1 MKHIL
6 CMGRT
11 RSVPGPCKGYV
22 SYMYV
27 HIILYYRSLFDIVL
41 YHPMLCLGSDPI
53 LFSSGNLWGSPKA
66 TNMRLP
72 KEKSMGL
79 PQEKSMGLPQT
90 LKSDFLWGYPHPK
103 IWVLG
108 GGIFLG
114 YHFPGSLSYQ
124 FLAFLSWH
132 LPGVT
137 FLGVRNSFFQASWAS
152 FHGVPFKQNPHFVN

>member
-6 CMGRT
+6 CMGRAQIG
-11 RSVPGPCKGYV
+11 SGPCKGYV

-27 HIILYYRSLFDIVL
+27 HIILYYRRLFDIVL
-41 YHPMLCLGSDPI
+41 YHPMLCLGSDPILFSSGNPI

-79 PQEKSMGLPQT
+79 PREKSMGLPQT

-108 GGIFLG
+108 GGISQ
-114 YHFPGSLSYQ
+114 GSLIREQ
-124 FLAFLSWH
+124 LCITDATTICRL
-132 LPGVT
+132 
-137 FLGVRNSFFQASWAS
+137 
-152 FHGVPFKQNPHFVN
+152 